1 MLETV
6 IVSDI
11 LNSFFNVLYFFNALF
26 VISKTWLKWWRD
38 VTTQQGLKYSFEM
51 KYSFVCVNSSTYSCI
66 VIVSLGGKASANV
79 SRMEMTWDFTIM
91 IFYRN
96 RIWKML
102 LQCFCIFASWIFFCI
117 YSKIQLKDIE
127 KFKRKPFVSVGV
139 IPWLV
144 GLPVCTLYFVL
155 S

>member
-96 RIWKML
+96 RIWKMKDFSAFAYLQVESFSAFIQKYSWKILRNLKENL
-102 LQCFCIFASWIFFCI
+102 LS
-117 YSKIQLKDIE
+117 L
-127 KFKRKPFVSVGV
+127 
-139 IPWLV
+139 L
-144 GLPVCTLYFVL
+144 GLYLD
-155 S
+155 